1 MPSIYWTYLWSPG
14 SNEYVTS
21 NRAHEKAQSSDIA
34 AKVFAFLDSVPA
46 VFLTEISATLGPSLE
61 EVVTVLTAAP
71 DRVIVVS
78 NPPPERHIT
87 SDQRIAAA
95 VRDGDEMDARDR
107 IARYW
112 RAWIREF
119 MSAHRCS

>member
-1 MPSIYWTYLWSPG
+1 VIGDRT
-14 SNEYVTS
+14 
-21 NRAHEKAQSSDIA
+21 RAHEDNSPDGPAD
-34 AKVFAFLDSVPA
+34 VLAFLNSAPA
-46 VFLTEISATLGPSLE
+46 AFLTEISTTTGRSVK
-61 EVVTVLTAAP
+61 EVAAVLAAAQG
-71 DRVIVVS
+71 RAIVVS
-78 NPPPERHIT
+78 YPPPDRHIT

-95 VRDGDEMDARDR
+95 VRDGDEMDAQDR